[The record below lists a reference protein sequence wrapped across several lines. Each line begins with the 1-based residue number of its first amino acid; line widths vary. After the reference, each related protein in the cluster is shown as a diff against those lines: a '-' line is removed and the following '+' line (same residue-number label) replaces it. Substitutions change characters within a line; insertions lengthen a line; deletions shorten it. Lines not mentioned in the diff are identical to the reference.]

1 MWRLIQRPDVANSV
15 MMAHFCELDAASRI
29 ITTTNSSKGNDTTIT
44 NRNDNEDDEY
54 ELSRSN
60 VARMFSTTASQAS
73 SSSYHSDDH
82 HHHHHQQSPVRT
94 GQSPP
99 YSIVGS
105 VTSSSK
111 MKGQQKYISNTN
123 TISSSM
129 ENKVRPAFHIQKRA
143 ELQHLVGDLSKKLH
157 IATTDLHD
165 AVRTIHGNEE
175 AMKILAA
182 QVDELIREREEEK
195 EEEEE
200 EEGGEEERKNAADE
214 DDADIEEEKAVPP
227 TTTYKEDESSSLT
240 NMIQRLKQQVIG
252 LESQVELKTTEL
264 RDKEVEV
271 EGMRR
276 EVEAGNEMATALRAE
291 LGKVTE
297 MLEVER
303 KERKEDGE
311 RSRGELKVLARE
323 IKTLRLQVVEMEKEK
338 ERRKEEESLGG
349 GVNAAAPVGDT
360 EYIYDDTHTNGGPV
374 SLI

>member
-1 MWRLIQRPDVANSV
+1 
-15 MMAHFCELDAASRI
+15 MAHFCELDAASRI
-29 ITTTNSSKGNDTTIT
+29 ITATNSRKGNDATIT
-44 NRNDNEDDEY
+44 NSNDNEDDEY
-54 ELSRSN
+54 DLSKSN

-82 HHHHHQQSPVRT
+82 HHHHHHHHQSPIRT

-99 YSIVGS
+99 YSIIS
-105 VTSSSK
+105 SITSHSK
-111 MKGQQKYISNTN
+111 KKGQQKHSNN
-123 TISSSM
+123 TYNISSSM

-175 AMKILAA
+175 AMKVLAA
-182 QVDELIREREEEK
+182 QVDELIREREEGK
-195 EEEEE
+195 KVE
-200 EEGGEEERKNAADE
+200 EEGGKEERKNADDE
-214 DDADIEEEKAVPP
+214 DGDNEEEKAISPA
-227 TTTYKEDESSSLT
+227 TKNKKDDSSSLKT
-240 NMIQRLKQQVIG
+240 MIQRLKQQIAG
-252 LESQVELKTTEL
+252 LESQVELRTTEL

-311 RSRGELKVLARE
+311 RSRGEHKVLARE
-323 IKTLRLQVVEMEKEK
+323 IKMLRLKVVEMEKEKEK
-338 ERRKEEESLGG
+338 ERRKEEERLGDG
-349 GVNAAAPVGDT
+349 INAAAPVGDT
-360 EYIYDDTHTNGGPV
+360 GYMCDDTNNTEGGPV